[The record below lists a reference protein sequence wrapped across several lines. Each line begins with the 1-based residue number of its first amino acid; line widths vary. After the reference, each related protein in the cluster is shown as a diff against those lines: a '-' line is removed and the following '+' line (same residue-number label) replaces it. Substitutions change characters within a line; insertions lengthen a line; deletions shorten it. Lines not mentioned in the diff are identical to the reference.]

1 MAKGMVRASQADV
14 RKSDNGMRPYDFP
27 VVTPVEQA
35 ERNQRRLEVL
45 NDEKGA
51 LAKRGKSDAKLNAD
65 IRDEEKRSK
74 SGDPFKRT
82 TQRVSNI

>member
-1 MAKGMVRASQADV
+1 MPKGMVRPSQADV

-27 VVTPVEQA
+27 VVAPEEQA

-51 LAKRGKSDAKLNAD
+51 LAKRGKTDGKLDAE
-65 IRDEEKRSK
+65 IRDEEKRAK
-74 SGDPFKRT
+74 SGDPLKRT
-82 TQRVSNI
+82 TQRVSNS